1 MLKHIG
7 VPEERNCGLPELHTR
22 RSRFIFR
29 KKLAGL
35 PVTVMM
41 APTPDRKYG
50 PNNWWTMEDRVVGC
64 QNEYLKLLYY
74 HLKY

>member
-1 MLKHIG
+1 M
-7 VPEERNCGLPELHTR
+7 
-22 RSRFIFR
+22 
-29 KKLAGL
+29 LAGL